1 MKKRLTLK
9 SEHLVELTADELA
22 LAGGAAA
29 EAYTGNPLCSFSV
42 VDPCVSAKI
51 LCIETWLCVQT
62 VQ

>member
-42 VDPCVSAKI
+42 LDPCVSHVICVKTF
-51 LCIETWLCVQT
+51 LCFQT
-62 VQ
+62 I